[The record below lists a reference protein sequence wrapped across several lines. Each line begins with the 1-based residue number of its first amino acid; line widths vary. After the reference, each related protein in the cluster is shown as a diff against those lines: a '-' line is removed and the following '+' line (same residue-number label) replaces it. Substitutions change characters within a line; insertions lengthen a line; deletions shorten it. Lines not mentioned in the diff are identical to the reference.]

1 MSLPQPPA
9 RPPLDTWSALAEP
22 FPPEEVKERQ
32 GPGGRM
38 LSYVDA
44 RAVAQR
50 LDDVLSPMGWDFTWD
65 LASGDVVKGHLVIRV
80 GDLELV
86 REDAGYPNSD
96 RDEEPIKA
104 AVSDAFK
111 RCAVQYGVGRHLYG
125 DNQQAHRPAQVPS
138 SARSAAPQAGEG
150 RHSQAPS
157 PAPTPGDGPPLDWD
171 ALPAVAE
178 SLFHDE
184 DVCPEHA
191 QPWRLVPAGVSK
203 TSGKPYDAFWTCPER
218 GCKTRPT
225 DAWKARNER

>member
-1 MSLPQPPA
+1 MTVN
-9 RPPLDTWSALAEP
+9 TWAALAEP
-22 FPPEEVKERQ
+22 FPDEEVKQRQ

-65 LASGDVVKGHLVIRV
+65 LVTDDVVKGHLVVRV

-96 RDEEPIKA
+96 RDEEPVKA

-125 DNQQAHRPAQVPS
+125 DNQQAHRPGGSVPS
-138 SARSAAPQAGEG
+138 SHRPAAPQGG
-150 RHSQAPS
+150 GGVQAP
-157 PAPTPGDGPPLDWD
+157 PPPTTGDGPPLEWEDI
-171 ALPAVAE
+171 PSVAE
-178 SLFHDE
+178 SLFGDG
-184 DVCPEHA
+184 DVCPDHL
-191 QPWRLVPAGVSK
+191 QPWRLVPAGTSK
-203 TSGKPYDAFWTCPER
+203 TSGKNYDAFWACPER
-218 GCKTRPT
+218 GCKCRPPI
-225 DAWKARNER
+225 AWVARHQS